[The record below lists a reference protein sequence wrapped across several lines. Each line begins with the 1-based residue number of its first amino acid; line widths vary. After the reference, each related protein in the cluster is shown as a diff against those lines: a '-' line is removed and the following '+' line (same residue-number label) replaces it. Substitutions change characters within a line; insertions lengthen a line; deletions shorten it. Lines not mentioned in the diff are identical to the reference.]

1 MSLLERVYA
10 FHRELVAGR
19 YPNATTLIHQFEI
32 SSATA
37 RRDISYLRD
46 RLLAPL
52 AFDQQKNGFYY
63 TQKDFDLPFTES
75 PKLIFLLA
83 MINKLAGEAGL
94 ADLPEI
100 RRLEE
105 RLSGL
110 LFSDYPTLI
119 ASIFCEWIEVE
130 SIDTTIFSTIIEAV
144 VGRRLVVLSY
154 ASVRGEIS
162 QRSVEPQRLCNYQ
175 GRWYLLAFCRLRRSL
190 RLFHLARIQ
199 AAALGS
205 EKIVSRADLDDGY
218 LQASFGI
225 FKGEPLYRARI
236 LFTGTAAELVRH
248 QHWHRRQILEEHP
261 AGICLSLPVSDD
273 REIVMKVLQY
283 GAMAEVLEPAHLRAT
298 LSREIARM
306 MECYRPEAGAASLPP
321 SGSAHS
327 I

>member
-10 FHRELVAGR
+10 FHQALVAGR
-19 YPNATTLIHQFEI
+19 YPNATTLIEQFEI
-32 SSATA
+32 SPATA

-52 AFDQQKNGFYY
+52 AFDQKKNGFYY
-63 TQKDFDLPFTES
+63 TQKDFNLPFAES

-100 RRLEE
+100 RQLEE
-105 RLSGL
+105 RLAGL
-110 LFSDYPTLI
+110 LQSDYQTLM

-130 SIDTTIFSTIIEAV
+130 TIDTAIFATIVEGV
-144 VGRRLVVLSY
+144 VGHRVIILSY
-154 ASVRGEIS
+154 ASVRAETS

-175 GRWYLLAFCRLRRSL
+175 GRWYLLAFCRLRQSL

-199 AAALGS
+199 AATISG
-205 EKIVSRADLDDGY
+205 EKIASRVAVDDAY
-218 LQASFGI
+218 LHSSFGI
-225 FKGEPLYRARI
+225 FKGKPLYRARI

-248 QHWHRRQILEEHP
+248 QHWHSHQLIEEHP
-261 AGICLSLPVSDD
+261 AGICLSLPVNDD

-283 GAMAEVLEPAHLRAT
+283 GAKAEVLEPAHLRAT
-298 LSREIARM
+298 LSREISRM
-306 MECYRPEAGAASLPP
+306 MECYRPAAGTARLSEP
-321 SGSAHS
+321 GSTHS
-327 I
+327 V